1 MNIFLAVEVDNLQL
15 TKAHFFNKIAQKNNS
30 SESEDEENVLI
41 NIDSNP
47 GSTLR
52 KRIFKK
58 RKGQIK
64 KILSKCDKVMTF
76 SQNEENERNEELAKD
91 YGKLLLILFL
101 REDGSSIKFLAKFL
115 D

>member
-1 MNIFLAVEVDNLQL
+1 
-15 TKAHFFNKIAQKNNS
+15 
-30 SESEDEENVLI
+30 
-41 NIDSNP
+41 
-47 GSTLR
+47 
-52 KRIFKK
+52 
-58 RKGQIK
+58 
-64 KILSKCDKVMTF
+64 MTF